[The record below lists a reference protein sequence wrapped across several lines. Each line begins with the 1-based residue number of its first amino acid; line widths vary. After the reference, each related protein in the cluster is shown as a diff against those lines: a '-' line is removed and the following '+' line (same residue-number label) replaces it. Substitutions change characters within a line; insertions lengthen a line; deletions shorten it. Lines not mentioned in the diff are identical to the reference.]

1 MIREETLWAKCLS
14 QDKSPFPSR
23 GSWDD
28 LAPTG
33 PRSSAALPPHP
44 KTQRVK
50 SNNCC
55 DRTANPNPLGNAAPS
70 PPKPRCWDF
79 PSLPNTCHFHVHQK
93 HLLEVGGEGW
103 EGWEAAPQQEWAT
116 WLVCGIVAG
125 LGFSWNSLWWTG
137 KASGALQIPPW
148 IWDGYKVPLHLDT
161 TELEVS
167 NLPVP
172 NRHQLQRNLSA
183 SSWKPSWSNEPTQG
197 KGLNGAALPAGNIWK
212 AKP

>member
-33 PRSSAALPPHP
+33 PRSSAALPAHP

-79 PSLPNTCHFHVHQK
+79 PSLPNTCHFHVHQNICWK
-93 HLLEVGGEGW
+93 LVGKD
-103 EGWEAAPQQEWAT
+103 
-116 WLVCGIVAG
+116 
-125 LGFSWNSLWWTG
+125 G
-137 KASGALQIPPW
+137 KAGKLLLSRNGPHGWSVGLWQGWASPGIPF
-148 IWDGYKVPLHLDT
+148 GG
-161 TELEVS
+161 
-167 NLPVP
+167 
-172 NRHQLQRNLSA
+172 
-183 SSWKPSWSNEPTQG
+183 QG
-197 KGLNGAALPAGNIWK
+197 KPLELCKFLHGSGMDTKSLCISTPLSWRFPTFLFLTGTSCREISQPHPGNPHGAMNPRRERG
-212 AKP
+212 